1 MQGQKKSLAFKGF
14 PWQEH
19 ARPPSLTVHN
29 TPRTALRVGFA
40 GFGRAYSFEKIY
52 APLRAPPACRFAP
65 VLPLVCPCGAFLMLP
80 VGGVPLG
87 MSRALQGG
95 CRVPRRRKG
104 KPPTQPRAR
113 GMRESCH
120 DKRTAAFQTIV
131 SERNPDLTCIIACFN
146 TGHSSISMLLTVLFS
161 SYNKLTTVLKI
172 LDNGS
177 AMGQNMVNPAV
188 AGVSRHEKPLR
199 KMGNTTARWQRQ
211 KAFSYQ

>member
-1 MQGQKKSLAFKGF
+1 MPPTQ
-14 PWQEH
+14 
-19 ARPPSLTVHN
+19 RPRAS
-29 TPRTALRVGFA
+29 VGHRGPA
-40 GFGRAYSFEKIY
+40 VKEKIKFFFW
-52 APLRAPPACRFAP
+52 AFPAAAARGQISEA
-65 VLPLVCPCGAFLMLP
+65 LPLTSPCGAFSRPLWTTS
-80 VGGVPLG
+80 PLG
-87 MSRALQGG
+87 MPRACQRS

-113 GMRESCH
+113 GMRESYH

-131 SERNPDLTCIIACFN
+131 SERNPDLTGIIACFN
-146 TGHSSISMLLTVLFS
+146 AGHSSISMLLTVLFS

-177 AMGQNMVNPAV
+177 AMGQNIVNPAV